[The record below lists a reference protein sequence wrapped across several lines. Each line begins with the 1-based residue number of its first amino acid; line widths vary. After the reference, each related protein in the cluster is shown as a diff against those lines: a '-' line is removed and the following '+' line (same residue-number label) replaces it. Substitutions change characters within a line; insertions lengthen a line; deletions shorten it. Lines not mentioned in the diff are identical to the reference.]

1 MYIPWDAGL
10 KSVAKTTWQYSFS
23 AASISESVEGE
34 IVILGQNSTSNWP
47 VKKLS
52 LMMPLGSQG
61 QVSLQFCCELEFN
74 ESSFLKMGRF
84 IEAGKLFGVAKYA
97 AHSITA
103 PPREGN
109 QHLALT
115 SIVFSVLAAEAFF
128 NEMTEIAAQ
137 SPHLASEPDCVVAF
151 VQFMNDSEL
160 ARISLLGRILHCYW
174 ILSGRNVKKGQS
186 PFQDFATL
194 VGLRN
199 DLVHFKPNE
208 NIPYETGLIPEE
220 VHEKRLKRLK
230 SKQILADFPR
240 VKYPWTYYVETKAV
254 AEWSCATA
262 SDLVLDFCKIVPT
275 TGVWGTGV
283 KRFGE
288 NLFTMKPLR

>member
-1 MYIPWDAGL
+1 M
-10 KSVAKTTWQYSFS
+10 
-23 AASISESVEGE
+23 EGD
-34 IVILGQNSTSNWP
+34 IVILGQNSTFNWP

-52 LMMPLGSQG
+52 LMMRLGSQG

-109 QHLALT
+109 QHSALT

-137 SPHLASEPDCVVAF
+137 SPHLASEPDCVVTF

-174 ILSGRNVKKGQS
+174 ILSGRNVEKGQA

-208 NIPYETGLIPEE
+208 NIPHETGRIIDDA
-220 VHEKRLKRLK
+220 HKKRLGKLK
-230 SKQILADFPR
+230 SKNILANDVPPG
-240 VKYPWTYYVETKAV
+240 KASWTFYIETKAV

-262 SDLVLDFCKIVPT
+262 SDLVVDFCKIVPT
-275 TGVWGTGV
+275 NGVWGAGV
-283 KRFGE
+283 KDLGE
-288 NLFTMKPLR
+288 YAFTMKPLR